1 MKLLTTYRSF
11 GTKII
16 LPELGDKTMEKG
28 KTKQA
33 ILEAS
38 LELFSKQ
45 GFEATSVSQIAE
57 LVGIRKASKT

>member
-1 MKLLTTYRSF
+1 
-11 GTKII
+11 
-16 LPELGDKTMEKG
+16 MEKG